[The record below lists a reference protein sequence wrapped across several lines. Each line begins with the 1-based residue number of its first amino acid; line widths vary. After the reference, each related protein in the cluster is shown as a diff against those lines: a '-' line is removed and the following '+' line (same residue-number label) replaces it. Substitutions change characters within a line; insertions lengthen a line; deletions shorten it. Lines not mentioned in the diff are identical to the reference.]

1 MENLNAEAVKKALE
15 CCTTGLG
22 ECCAECPNYNA
33 GKDLTYDGCM
43 EMVMRQGLDLIKSQ
57 EQRIDELW
65 KIAEFYRKE
74 AERNAARL
82 TVEGGDGIQ
91 DN

>member
-1 MENLNAEAVKKALE
+1 MENLNAEEIKCGLE
-15 CCTTGLG
+15 HCTAKSYKC
-22 ECCAECPNYNA
+22 EECPYFYKSE
-33 GKDLTYDGCM
+33 GLKSSM
-43 EMVMRQGLDLIKSQ
+43 EILMTDALSLINSQ